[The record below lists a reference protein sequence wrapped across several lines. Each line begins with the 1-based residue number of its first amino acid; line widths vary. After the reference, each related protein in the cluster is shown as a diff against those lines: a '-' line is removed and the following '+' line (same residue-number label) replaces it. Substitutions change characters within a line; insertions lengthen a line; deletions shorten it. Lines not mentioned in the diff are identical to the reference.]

1 MFIAANKSNA
11 NINDSDTESEN
22 MMMDGMDNENRLND
36 LEFPI
41 SSDEEYE
48 TDSVAMSEE
57 DDNEENVIGLSGFAA
72 SMAKVLKIKD
82 ADNQKSLIL
91 SKATKVEDIKKKLD
105 KGFGFEI
112 DGEVKDENSANEDSK
127 NEIVRRKILER
138 RKVSIFLICVT
149 INTNFTIFIIQKYKR
164 ILELRVKP
172 SFADIERERTFK
184 KIATKGVVQLFNA
197 VRGQQKDIS
206 KKMQSA
212 GKLESRREK
221 VLQNVSQKAFLNAL
235 MSGDRA
241 QSQLIDNPVK
251 KEDVKDES
259 ESSDEEDNYKSKTW
273 GPLRNDYFTNQN
285 SGWDKVEDENEAGDD
300 NDSSSSNS
308 D

>member
-1 MFIAANKSNA
+1 M
-11 NINDSDTESEN
+11 
-22 MMMDGMDNENRLND
+22 
-36 LEFPI
+36 
-41 SSDEEYE
+41 
-48 TDSVAMSEE
+48 
-57 DDNEENVIGLSGFAA
+57 
-72 SMAKVLKIKD
+72 
-82 ADNQKSLIL
+82 
-91 SKATKVEDIKKKLD
+91 
-105 KGFGFEI
+105 
-112 DGEVKDENSANEDSK
+112 
-127 NEIVRRKILER
+127 
-138 RKVSIFLICVT
+138 
-149 INTNFTIFIIQKYKR
+149 
-164 ILELRVKP
+164 KP

-273 GPLRNDYFTNQN
+273 GPLRNDYFTSQN
-285 SGWDKVEDENEAGDD
+285 SGWDKVEDENEADGD